1 MRSHAKRL
9 RRSRSIAVDRPR
21 SIIVTRPESR
31 YRADTW
37 RTPLRRYSEPSRS
50 GTRLLPR
57 RLTTPVVEV
66 PEYTLPSLLSPVA
79 HVLPQTDA
87 FARKFP
93 RERVMSGESL
103 AKSPVKPTVNLKALY
118 YTRPDVMVCVRR
130 KQRREVLFATGRAGG
145 SHKKPR
151 YTEES
156 KIICR

>member
-37 RTPLRRYSEPSRS
+37 RSPLRRYSNTLRMATRERSRS
-50 GTRLLPR
+50 
-57 RLTTPVVEV
+57 LTTPVVEV
-66 PEYTLPSLLSPVA
+66 PVDIPLPSPA
-79 HVLPQTDA
+79 HVLSQTDV
-87 FARKFP
+87 FARRYP
-93 RERVMSGESL
+93 RERVMSGEAL